1 MKAMKDRILIKCDN
15 RVSFVPWS
23 GKNE

>member
-1 MKAMKDRILIKCDN
+1 MKAMKDKILIKCDN